1 MSRNQKEMKNVL
13 LKVLEVVGKDLSK
26 LLMKALD
33 TVKEVFSF
41 LKRRQEYKEEK
52 QQKKDDAKEQK
63 EIEKICD
70 KGSLDDLLE
79 KFTRVTAISL
89 VLFLHG
95 CATTQL
101 EVTTTRQWEGH
112 YFTAR
117 EFHEATSQ
125 IDLQK
130 DESIWVLSNKTLN
143 KILTSQRND
152 KK

>member
-13 LKVLEVVGKDLSK
+13 LKVFGVLGKDLSK

-41 LKRRQEYKEEK
+41 LEHRQEYKEEK
-52 QQKKDDAKEQK
+52 QQKKDDAKEEK

-79 KFTRVTAISL
+79 KFTRVTAIAL
-89 VLFLHG
+89 VLFLYG

-130 DESIWVLSNKTLN
+130 GESIWVLSNKTLN
-143 KILTSQRND
+143 KILTSQRNN

>member
-33 TVKEVFSF
+33 AVKEVFSF
-41 LKRRQEYKEEK
+41 LERRQEYKEEK
-52 QQKKDDAKEQK
+52 QQKKDDAKEEK

-79 KFTRVTAISL
+79 KFTLVTAITL

-143 KILTSQRND
+143 KILTSQRNN

>member
-33 TVKEVFSF
+33 AVKEVFSF
-41 LKRRQEYKEEK
+41 LKHRQEYKEE
-52 QQKKDDAKEQK
+52 K

-79 KFTRVTAISL
+79 KFTRVTAIAL

>member
-13 LKVLEVVGKDLSK
+13 LKVLGALGKDLSK

-41 LKRRQEYKEEK
+41 LKHRQQYKEEK
-52 QQKKDDAKEQK
+52 QQKKDDAKEEK

-79 KFTRVTAISL
+79 KFTRVTAIAL

>member
-13 LKVLEVVGKDLSK
+13 LKILEVLGKDLSK
-26 LLMKALD
+26 MLMKVLD

-41 LKRRQEYKEEK
+41 LEHRQEYKEEK
-52 QQKKDDAKEQK
+52 QQKKDDAKEEK

-79 KFTRVTAISL
+79 KFTGVTAIAL
-89 VLFLHG
+89 VLFLYG

-130 DESIWVLSNKTLN
+130 GESIWVLSNKTLN
-143 KILTSQRND
+143 KILTSQRNN

>member
-33 TVKEVFSF
+33 AVKEVFSF
-41 LKRRQEYKEEK
+41 LKHRQEYKEEK
-52 QQKKDDAKEQK
+52 QQKKDDAKEEK

-79 KFTRVTAISL
+79 KFTRVTAIAL

-117 EFHEATSQ
+117 EFHKATSQ

>member
-33 TVKEVFSF
+33 VVKEVFSF
-41 LKRRQEYKEEK
+41 LERRQEYKEEK
-52 QQKKDDAKEQK
+52 QQKKDDAKEEK

-79 KFTRVTAISL
+79 KFTGVTAIAL
-89 VLFLHG
+89 VLFLYG

-130 DESIWVLSNKTLN
+130 GESIWVLSNKTLN
-143 KILTSQRND
+143 KILTSQRNN